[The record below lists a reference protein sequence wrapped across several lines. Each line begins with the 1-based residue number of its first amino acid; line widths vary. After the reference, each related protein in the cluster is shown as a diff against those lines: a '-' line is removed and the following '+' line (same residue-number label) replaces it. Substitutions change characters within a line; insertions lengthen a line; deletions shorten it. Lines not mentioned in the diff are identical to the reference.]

1 MLNRV
6 FQMAKRR
13 QQIGQF
19 LKTRASKSG
28 IFISSRTRRERARE
42 GESKSS
48 EVRPK
53 LQLPYKSAKA
63 TIRKGLRRK
72 YTKVPV
78 LMFLCF
84 TRCFTRCFYALLK
97 RVHRAR
103 VARRDRISIHPRK
116 REVQNCT
123 LRDCNSIENKKA
135 RGKQISTYPITVYV
149 PMEIPYTYRV
159 MKKQS
164 WRA

>member
-28 IFISSRTRRERARE
+28 ILISSRTRRERARE

-84 TRCFTRCFYALLK
+84 TRCFHIINIIKQLSKPRSLKKSELYLVLCLYNCFEPLLE
-97 RVHRAR
+97 RQYMFHGLYMQFHV
-103 VARRDRISIHPRK
+103 
-116 REVQNCT
+116 EFC
-123 LRDCNSIENKKA
+123 
-135 RGKQISTYPITVYV
+135 
-149 PMEIPYTYRV
+149 
-159 MKKQS
+159 
-164 WRA
+164 

>member
-84 TRCFTRCFYALLK
+84 TRCFHIINIIKQLSKPRSLKKSKLYLVLCLYNCFEPLLE
-97 RVHRAR
+97 RQYMFHGLYMQFHV
-103 VARRDRISIHPRK
+103 
-116 REVQNCT
+116 EFC
-123 LRDCNSIENKKA
+123 
-135 RGKQISTYPITVYV
+135 
-149 PMEIPYTYRV
+149 
-159 MKKQS
+159 
-164 WRA
+164 

>member
-28 IFISSRTRRERARE
+28 ISISSRTRRERARE

-84 TRCFTRCFYALLK
+84 TRCFHIINIIKQLSKPRSLKKSELYLVLCLYNCFEPLLE
-97 RVHRAR
+97 RQYMFHGLYMQFHV
-103 VARRDRISIHPRK
+103 
-116 REVQNCT
+116 EFC
-123 LRDCNSIENKKA
+123 
-135 RGKQISTYPITVYV
+135 
-149 PMEIPYTYRV
+149 
-159 MKKQS
+159 
-164 WRA
+164 

>member
-48 EVRPK
+48 EVRPSQVAVTVQK
-53 LQLPYKSAKA
+53 RKA

-84 TRCFTRCFYALLK
+84 TRCFHIINIIKQLSKPRSLKKSELYLVLCLYNCFEPLLE
-97 RVHRAR
+97 RQYMFHGLYMQFHV
-103 VARRDRISIHPRK
+103 
-116 REVQNCT
+116 EFC
-123 LRDCNSIENKKA
+123 
-135 RGKQISTYPITVYV
+135 
-149 PMEIPYTYRV
+149 
-159 MKKQS
+159 
-164 WRA
+164 

>member
-84 TRCFTRCFYALLK
+84 TRCFHIINIIKQLSKPRSLKKSELYLVLCLYNCFEPLLE
-97 RVHRAR
+97 RQYMFHGLYMQFHV
-103 VARRDRISIHPRK
+103 
-116 REVQNCT
+116 EFC
-123 LRDCNSIENKKA
+123 
-135 RGKQISTYPITVYV
+135 
-149 PMEIPYTYRV
+149 
-159 MKKQS
+159 
-164 WRA
+164 

>member
-84 TRCFTRCFYALLK
+84 TRCFTRCLSVCTAQGWREETAFRSIRGREKCKIALCETAIRLK
-97 RVHRAR
+97 T
-103 VARRDRISIHPRK
+103 RK
-116 REVQNCT
+116 PEASKFQRTQ
-123 LRDCNSIENKKA
+123 L
-135 RGKQISTYPITVYV
+135 PL
-149 PMEIPYTYRV
+149 MFL
-159 MKKQS
+159 
-164 WRA
+164 